1 MSAVGA
7 DGGIDFDILRVM
19 DEQKQ
24 ICSLKNKGK
33 YDIGYRL
40 EHRILSYS
48 TQ

>member
-1 MSAVGA
+1 MSDVGA

-40 EHRILSYS
+40 EHRQLS
-48 TQ
+48 